1 MKSAKSTPKKAV
13 KPAYKEPMRPMKPNS
28 NADKGKPLSNN
39 KSKKK

>member
-1 MKSAKSTPKKAV
+1 MEKKAAKKPV
-13 KPAYKEPMRPMKPNS
+13 KPSYKEPMRPAKPNS